1 MTSNS
6 DYFQNYH
13 SFRFLRFPHSLLFD
27 VKYAKVSN
35 DAKILFALMYDRI
48 SLSEKNGFYDK
59 QGRVFIYY
67 TIKEIESTLHCSH
80 NKAIRMLNELEGIKL
95 IQRAK
100 QGQGRPTKFY
110 IKRVF

>member
-1 MTSNS
+1 MTNNS
-6 DYFQNYH
+6 DYIRNYY
-13 SFRFLRFPHSLLFD
+13 SFRFLRLPHSLLFD
-27 VKYAKVSN
+27 VKYSDVSN

-80 NKAIRMLNELEGIKL
+80 NKAIRMLNELERQKL
-95 IQRAK
+95 IQRTK

-110 IKRVF
+110 IKRNI